1 MITDDTK
8 DQYVTLESYERGVQR
23 FVDKTPP
30 VIADDSSLGQWI
42 QFFLS
47 QLQKEDE
54 ILEIGTGTGKD
65 ADYMESHGYH
75 VTRSDAVDGFIEM
88 NRQRGKEIIKLNVL
102 DFDFTR
108 RVQWVFADMVLLHFT
123 KQQCREIVQHIASI
137 LPVWGVFA
145 FSMKKGEWSE
155 IEETSIGEPRFFQYW
170 HEDDL
175 KDELWKLWFTC
186 LYETL
191 SEGRTHMLISLVMQ
205 KI

>member
-1 MITDDTK
+1 MTIDDMK
-8 DQYVTLESYERGVQR
+8 DQYITLQSYEKWVQR
-23 FVDKTPP
+23 FSDKTPP
-30 VIADDSSLGQWI
+30 VINDDSTLGKWI

-47 QLQKEDE
+47 QLQKDDE

-65 ADYMESHGYH
+65 ADYMESRGYH
-75 VTRSDAVDGFIEM
+75 VTRSDAVDAFIEM
-88 NRQRGKEIIKLNVL
+88 NKQRWKNILKLDIL

-108 RVQWVFADMVLLHFT
+108 MVQGVFANMVLLHFT
-123 KQQCREIVQHIASI
+123 KLQFRTIVQHIASI
-137 LPVWGVFA
+137 LPVWAIFA

-170 HEDDL
+170 HEDNL

-191 SEGRTHMLISLVMQ
+191 SEGRTHMLISFVMQ
-205 KI
+205 KV

>member
-1 MITDDTK
+1 MISNDTK
-8 DQYVTLESYERGVQR
+8 DQYITLASYERGVQR

-30 VIADDSSLGQWI
+30 VIADDSTLGKWI

-47 QLQKEDE
+47 QLQKDDE

-65 ADYMESHGYH
+65 ADYMESRGYH
-75 VTRSDAVDGFIEM
+75 VTRSDAVDAFIEM
-88 NRQRGKEIIKLNVL
+88 NKQRWKNILKLDIL

-108 RVQWVFADMVLLHFT
+108 MVQGVFANMVLLHFT
-123 KQQCREIVQHIASI
+123 KLQFRTIVQHIASI
-137 LPVWGVFA
+137 LPVWAIFA

-175 KDELWKLWFTC
+175 ETELKELWFTS
-186 LYETL
+186 LYNVI
-191 SEGRTHMLISLVMQ
+191 SEDDGRMFINMVA
-205 KI
+205 KKV

>member
-1 MITDDTK
+1 MISDDTK
-8 DQYVTLESYERGVQR
+8 DQYITLASYERGVQR

-88 NRQRGKEIIKLNVL
+88 NRQRGKDIIKLNVL

-108 RVQWVFADMVLLHFT
+108 RVQ
-123 KQQCREIVQHIASI
+123 
-137 LPVWGVFA
+137 
-145 FSMKKGEWSE
+145 
-155 IEETSIGEPRFFQYW
+155 
-170 HEDDL
+170 
-175 KDELWKLWFTC
+175 
-186 LYETL
+186 
-191 SEGRTHMLISLVMQ
+191 
-205 KI
+205 